1 MPIVND
7 VADRGLKI
15 WLFKIMQMR
24 QEREIF
30 AWTIIFW

>member
-15 WLFKIMQMR
+15 WLFNIMQMR

-30 AWTIIFW
+30 AWTIFFW